1 MAVGQSIYLPRTQA
15 RADTM
20 LLQNKVKF
28 FKKLAPL
35 MLAAL
40 AGLVAISM
48 ILFPRH
54 TFQAAFRGLD
64 AWWSIVFP
72 ALLPFFVMSEVMMG
86 LGVVSFMGVLL
97 EPVMRPLFNV
107 PGSGAFVFTMGY
119 SSGAPI
125 GAVLSADLRKKNLCS
140 REEAQRL
147 MAFTSNTSPL
157 FLFGAVSVGMF
168 HDAALGLTLALSH
181 YLANIT
187 IGLVMGAFSRR
198 RSPGHNVTSWHSRR
212 GNLFIEACGALM
224 RHQRKDGR
232 PLGTLMADAVMKA
245 AQTLS
250 MIGGYIIF
258 FSVFTEIL
266 KLLGVLDLLA
276 SFLLLF
282 LKPFGLDSSIGTSL
296 ATGFFEVTL
305 GAKLSSEVPTSL
317 SVQLLAVSA
326 ILGWG
331 GLSIHAQVA
340 SIIKDT
346 DLKMHTFVLARVFH
360 SFLAPVFT
368 FFLMDRAAPVF
379 NSLAGHYS
387 PPGKIPALIPINFGI
402 NFLTA
407 LLALVLILM
416 AAALGGATLYAI
428 KNLYRWYR
436 L

>member
-1 MAVGQSIYLPRTQA
+1 MAVGQSIYLPRTHA

-20 LLQNKVKF
+20 LLQKKVQVI
-28 FKKLAPL
+28 KKLAPL
-35 MLAAL
+35 MLAAI
-40 AGLVAISM
+40 AGLVAVSM
-48 ILFPRH
+48 IVFPRD

-125 GAVLSADLRKKNLCS
+125 GAILSADLRKKNLCS
-140 REEAQRL
+140 RGEAQRL

-168 HDAALGLTLALSH
+168 HNAALGLTLALSH

-198 RSPGHNVTSWHSRR
+198 RGPSHNFSSSRQ
-212 GNLFIEACGALM
+212 GNLFVEACGALV
-224 RHQRKDGR
+224 RHQHKDGR

-276 SFLLLF
+276 GFLLIF

-317 SVQLLAVSA
+317 SIQLLAVSA

-346 DLKMHTFVLARVFH
+346 DIKMHTFVAARVFH

-368 FFLMDRAAPVF
+368 FFLMDRVAPVF
-379 NSLAGHYS
+379 NNITGHYP
-387 PPGKIPALIPINFGI
+387 PPGQIFSLIPMSFVI

-407 LLALVLILM
+407 LLALVMILM
-416 AAALGGATLYAI
+416 AVALGGATLYAI

-436 L
+436 F